1 LTGVINLVIRQLA
14 TDWTHSLNEFWK
26 FQVPMLLYPLSPII
40 KLIAT
45 ILFLLLIIF
54 GVAPQGLIAAP
65 RLPNITPGMER
76 PEFWIKK
83 IKTPMNPL
91 LTPEKIHQ
99 MNEENLKRQ
108 DLRLSRIK
116 DLKENWTREEIF
128 SLLKEDW
135 EDFKRTKEVQYGKNG
150 SPLGEAFWDKL
161 RSNIDREAVQENNRM
176 LFGLIVKRTDIRVF
190 PTDAPS
196 MSTPNNDAFDLLQH
210 SSISVGSPVGIYHF
224 SQDKKWAYV
233 QAPFIRGWIH
243 TRDLAIAKEK
253 VEVVDDEEAKDRL
266 VVTGNFVTVFGDPSL
281 RQPVFTA
288 QMGDSFP
295 LLRSPGGSKESRA
308 FYVIHIPSRE
318 KNGPLSIRKG
328 YIRAGEDVHHG
339 FLPYHQENVARQA
352 FKMLHHPYGWGD
364 RLGGRD
370 CSRFIM
376 DLFRTFGFLM
386 PRNSKE
392 QAMVGMDPGSVE
404 GKPIKEKQKFLDRSI
419 PLATTIR
426 LPGHIMLY
434 LGKDHGRHFVIHSLW
449 GIQKSG
455 KAGPG
460 LQKIGRVVVSDL
472 SLGEKGPNGSL
483 LDRITDIRII
493 GSSHEAPRA
502 SPWFPKTIPTCAKA
516 SVGHPPI
523 SEIRRS
529 MIDSSLKSYIAH

>member
-1 LTGVINLVIRQLA
+1 LVSNQTRQIKFNISFLFCQEKILTGFVNLVIRQLA
-14 TDWTHSLNEFWK
+14 TGWTHSLNEIWK
-26 FQVPMLLYPLSPII
+26 FQVHMLLHHSSPII

-45 ILFLLLIIF
+45 ILFLLLLLF

-65 RLPNITPGMER
+65 RLPDITPGMER

-83 IKTPMNPL
+83 IKTPTNPL

-116 DLKENWTREEIF
+116 DLRENWTREEIF

-135 EDFKRTKEVQYGKNG
+135 EDFKTTEEVQYGKDG
-150 SPLGEAFWDKL
+150 SPLGEVFWNKL
-161 RSNIDREAVQENNRM
+161 RSNMDQECVQENNRM
-176 LFGLIVKRTDIRVF
+176 RFGLIVKRTDIRVF

-196 MSTPNNDAFDLLQH
+196 MSTPNKDAFDLFQQ
-210 SSISVGSPVGIYHF
+210 SSISVGSPVGIYTF

-233 QAPFIRGWIH
+233 QAQFIRGWIH

-253 VEVVDDEEAKDRL
+253 VEIADDEEAKDRL
-266 VVTGNFVTVFGDPSL
+266 VVTGNFVTIFGDPSL

-295 LLRSPGGSKESRA
+295 LLRLSGGSKESRA

-318 KNGPLSIRKG
+318 KNGPLRFRKG
-328 YIRAGEDVHHG
+328 YIRAGEDVHDG
-339 FLPYHQENVARQA
+339 YLPYHQENVARQA

-376 DLFRTFGFLM
+376 DLFRTFGILM

-392 QAMVGMDPGSVE
+392 QAMVGMDLGSVE
-404 GKPIKEKQKFLDRSI
+404 GKPIEEKQKFLDRSI
-419 PLATTIR
+419 PLATTLR

-434 LGKDHGRHFVIHSLW
+434 LGKDQGRHFVIHSLW

-455 KAGPG
+455 KAGPT

-493 GSSHEAPRA
+493 GASHEIQ
-502 SPWFPKTIPTCAKA
+502 KK
-516 SVGHPPI
+516 
-523 SEIRRS
+523 
-529 MIDSSLKSYIAH
+529 